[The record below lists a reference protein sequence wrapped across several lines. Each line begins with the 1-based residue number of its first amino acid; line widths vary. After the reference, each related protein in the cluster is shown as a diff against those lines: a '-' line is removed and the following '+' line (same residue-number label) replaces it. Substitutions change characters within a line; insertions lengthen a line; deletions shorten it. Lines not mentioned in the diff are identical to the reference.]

1 MRTPAHVLIHDE
13 AVVTLSEASLAEGTA
28 ELRWE
33 LRDLVLSGV
42 RRIIVDVAAIDR
54 LPSTTLAA
62 LLSAHRACRAR
73 GGGVVIRNP
82 NRAAL
87 DLLRHTGLHRVF
99 AVERSTTATED
110 RPRGTT

>member
-1 MRTPAHVLIHDE
+1 AAAMRTPAHVLLHDE
-13 AVVTLSEASLAEGTA
+13 AVVTLTEADVAEGTA
-28 ELRWE
+28 ELRWQ

-42 RRIIVDVAAIDR
+42 RRIVVDVAAIDR

-73 GGGVVIRNP
+73 GGGVRIRNP
-82 NRAAL
+82 NRATL

-99 AVERSTTATED
+99 AVEPAPAATD
-110 RPRGTT
+110 R